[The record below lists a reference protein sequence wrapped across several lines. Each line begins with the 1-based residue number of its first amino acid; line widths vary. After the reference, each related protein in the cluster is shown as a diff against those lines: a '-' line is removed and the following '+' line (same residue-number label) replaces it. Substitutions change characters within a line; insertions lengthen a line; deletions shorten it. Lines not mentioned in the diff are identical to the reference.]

1 MLQRSRGN
9 EKNKQS
15 GPKANMDISASKVRV
30 IDEDGSQLGD
40 LSLEAAVAAAEERDL
55 DLVEVSPN
63 SDPPVCKIMDLGR
76 YKYIQQ
82 KKAQEAKKKQKI
94 VEVKEVKLRIKIEEH
109 DYQIKKKH
117 AERFLNDANKAKI
130 TIMFRGRE
138 VTHSQLG
145 RKLIDRMVEELD
157 EVGVVEQEPNLEGRN
172 MTVVIGPKVL
182 KKGSPNS

>member
-1 MLQRSRGN
+1 MVQRSRGN
-9 EKNKQS
+9 EKNSRS
-15 GPKANMDISASKVRV
+15 GPRANRDISAAQVRV
-30 IDEDGSQLGD
+30 IDEEGGQLGE
-40 LSLEAAVAAAEERDL
+40 LSIEAAVAAAEDRDL

-117 AERFLNDANKAKI
+117 AERFLNDGNKARI

-145 RKLIDRMVEELD
+145 RKLLDRMIEDLEL
-157 EVGVVEQEPNLEGRN
+157 VGNVEQEPNLEGRN
-172 MTVVIGPKVL
+172 MTAVIGPKVS
-182 KKGSPNS
+182 KKSL

>member
-1 MLQRSRGN
+1 MVQRSRGN
-9 EKNKQS
+9 EKNSRS
-15 GPKANMDISASKVRV
+15 GPRANRDISAAQVRV
-30 IDEDGSQLGD
+30 IDEEGGQLGE
-40 LSLEAAVAAAEERDL
+40 LSIEAAVAAAEERDL

-117 AERFLNDANKAKI
+117 AERFLNDGNKARI

-145 RKLIDRMVEELD
+145 RKLLDRMIEDLEL
-157 EVGVVEQEPNLEGRN
+157 VGNVEQEPNLEGRN
-172 MTVVIGPKVL
+172 MTAVIGPKVS
-182 KKGSPNS
+182 KKSL

>member
-1 MLQRSRGN
+1 MVQRSRGN
-9 EKNKQS
+9 EKNS
-15 GPKANMDISASKVRV
+15 PTGPRSNRDISAAQVRV
-30 IDEDGSQLGD
+30 IDEEGGQLGE

-94 VEVKEVKLRIKIEEH
+94 VEVKEVKLRIKIEDH

-117 AERFLNDANKAKI
+117 AERFLNDGNKARI

-145 RKLIDRMVEELD
+145 RKLLDRMIEDLELI
-157 EVGVVEQEPNLEGRN
+157 GNVEQEPKLEGRN
-172 MTVVIGPKVL
+172 MTTVIGPKVS
-182 KKGSPNS
+182 KKNL

>member
-1 MLQRSRGN
+1 MVQRSRGN
-9 EKNKQS
+9 EKNSRS
-15 GPKANMDISASKVRV
+15 GPRANRDITAAQVRV
-30 IDEDGSQLGD
+30 IDEEGGQLGE
-40 LSLEAAVAAAEERDL
+40 LSIEVAVAVAEERDL

-76 YKYIQQ
+76 YRYIQQ

-117 AERFLNDANKAKI
+117 AERFLNDGNKARI

-145 RKLIDRMVEELD
+145 RKLLDRMIEDLELI
-157 EVGVVEQEPNLEGRN
+157 GNVEQEPNLEGRN
-172 MTVVIGPKVL
+172 MTVVIGPKVS
-182 KKGSPNS
+182 KKSL

>member
-1 MLQRSRGN
+1 
-9 EKNKQS
+9 
-15 GPKANMDISASKVRV
+15 
-30 IDEDGSQLGD
+30 
-40 LSLEAAVAAAEERDL
+40 
-55 DLVEVSPN
+55 
-63 SDPPVCKIMDLGR
+63 MDLGR

-117 AERFLNDANKAKI
+117 AERFLNDGNKAKI